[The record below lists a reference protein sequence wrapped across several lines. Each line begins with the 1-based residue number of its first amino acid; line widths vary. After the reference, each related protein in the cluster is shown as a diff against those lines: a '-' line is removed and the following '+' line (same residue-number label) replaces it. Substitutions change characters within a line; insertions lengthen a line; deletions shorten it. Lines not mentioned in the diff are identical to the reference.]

1 VETNEWRPAHIH
13 LSLMGSSLA
22 SRLVTQL
29 YFADD
34 PHFPLDSI
42 FQALPEEERARVIC
56 QYDHSLTERD
66 WAMGYRFD
74 VVLRGPFSTPF
85 EPNSNNGGHR

>member
-1 VETNEWRPAHIH
+1 
-13 LSLMGSSLA
+13 MGSSIA

-42 FQALPEEERARVIC
+42 FQALPEEERGRVIC
-56 QYDHSLTERD
+56 QYDHSLTEAD

-74 VVLRGPFSTPF
+74 IVLRGAKATPF
-85 EPNSNNGGHR
+85 ESDHHDHPGGNS

>member
-1 VETNEWRPAHIH
+1 
-13 LSLMGSSLA
+13 
-22 SRLVTQL
+22 L

-42 FQALPEEERARVIC
+42 FQALSEEERSRVIC

-74 VVLRGPFSTPF
+74 VVLRGPFATPF
-85 EPNSNNGGHR
+85 ETHDEQGVLR